1 MPNSAISSADI
12 FIPDSYHMQNML
24 RIAPMLLTPHAPADT
39 SFTTLNTQ
47 RQLLRRA
54 EELSLDIEKV
64 DENIINDSSSAEN

>member
-1 MPNSAISSADI
+1 MPNSAIFSADI

-24 RIAPMLLTPHAPADT
+24 RIAPMLLPPHAPADT

-54 EELSLDIEKV
+54 EELAIDIEKV